1 MLASDL
7 SLAIWIEKQQK
18 SACSV
23 SLVSLLNKKVE
34 EVFQRILKKKTASGK
49 YAVIKTIFIV
59 FFGCATANQY
69 VTTTGTEKTTA
80 WEPKASQFHTYLQTA
95 ECFNTDILS

>member
-1 MLASDL
+1 MSASDH
-7 SLAIWIEKQQK
+7 SLGRLIEKQLK

-23 SLVSLLNKKVE
+23 SLVSVLNKKVE
-34 EVFQRILKKKTASGK
+34 EVFQRILKKPASGK
-49 YAVIKTIFIV
+49 YAANKTIFTV
-59 FFGCATANQY
+59 FSGCATANQY
-69 VTTTGTEKTTA
+69 VTTTRTEKTPA

>member
-1 MLASDL
+1 MDWETTEICLFCEPSF
-7 SLAIWIEKQQK
+7 SSQQESGGGISK
-18 SACSV
+18 D
-23 SLVSLLNKKVE
+23 
-34 EVFQRILKKKTASGK
+34 IKKKTASGK

-95 ECFNTDILS
+95 EYFNADILS